1 MLKQLNLLRK
11 RVALQVTKES
21 IYACIYVICAL
32 LRKVKHLRSL
42 KLLIVN
48 THNCLKLQISVSAT
62 YSRNDSS
69 SLLALA
75 VIRWLLNA
83 WKVNKQTKKQQKQK
97 LKKKQYS
104 NRSPCDIFRYSR
116 IVLAVAKL
124 DFRKTVLPN
133 EHSYLVFNQDRKLD
147 RKICTTEMNV

>member
-21 IYACIYVICAL
+21 IYACMYVICAL

-69 SLLALA
+69 SRLALA
-75 VIRWLLNA
+75 VIRWFLNA
-83 WKVNKQTKKQQKQK
+83 
-97 LKKKQYS
+97 
-104 NRSPCDIFRYSR
+104 
-116 IVLAVAKL
+116 
-124 DFRKTVLPN
+124 
-133 EHSYLVFNQDRKLD
+133 
-147 RKICTTEMNV
+147 

>member
-21 IYACIYVICAL
+21 IYACMYVICAL
-32 LRKVKHLRSL
+32 LRKIKHLRSL

-48 THNCLKLQISVSAT
+48 RHNCLKLQISVSAT
-62 YSRNDSS
+62 YSRSDSS

-75 VIRWLLNA
+75 VIRWFLNA
-83 WKVNKQTKKQQKQK
+83 WKINKQTKKQQKQK
-97 LKKKQYS
+97 LKKKSSIQIDH
-104 NRSPCDIFRYSR
+104 PAISR
-116 IVLAVAKL
+116 IVLAVVKL

-133 EHSYLVFNQDRKLD
+133 EHSHLVFNQDRKLD
-147 RKICTTEMNV
+147 KKICTTKMNV

>member
-1 MLKQLNLLRK
+1 MTRWKVFKMLHKLNLLRK

-21 IYACIYVICAL
+21 IYACMYVICAL

-75 VIRWLLNA
+75 VIRWFLHA
-83 WKVNKQTKKQQKQK
+83 WNVNKQTKKQQKQK
-97 LKKKQYS
+97 FKKMQYS

-124 DFRKTVLPN
+124 DFRKTVF
-133 EHSYLVFNQDRKLD
+133 H
-147 RKICTTEMNV
+147 NVLTLLFGV